1 MPSRGGSPG
10 SSSLLTAPELAFTDE
25 WRVAAEP
32 AQVWA
37 VVRRVEGWP
46 GWWPS
51 VRSVVPLRN
60 NRTGGAAPGWE
71 FTFRTRLP
79 YTMIFDAELVREEP
93 LVEVQTRITGRVRG
107 SGTWGVR
114 AVDGGTLVHFDWLVR
129 PELAW
134 MRRVTPLARPVFRW
148 NHRQLMAEGGA
159 GLAQR
164 LGARLLSPPVTELR
178 PSHRMYS

>member
-1 MPSRGGSPG
+1 
-10 SSSLLTAPELAFTDE
+10 LAFYDE

-32 AQVWA
+32 AQVWT

-51 VRSVVPLRN
+51 VRSVVPLQN
-60 NRTGGAAPGWE
+60 NQTSGAAPRWE

-79 YTMIFDAELVREEP
+79 YTMIFVVELVEEEP
-93 LVEVQTRITGRVRG
+93 LVQVQTRITGRVRG

-129 PELAW
+129 PELTW
-134 MRRVTPLARPVFRW
+134 MRLITPLARPVFRW
-148 NHRQLMAEGGA
+148 NHGQLMAEGGA
-159 GLAQR
+159 ALAQR
-164 LGARLLSPPVTELR
+164 VGARLLSPPVTELR
-178 PSHRMYS
+178 PSPRMYS